1 MALEVSGLD
10 CGAGNGKDPEEG
22 RGEAA
27 AGAAKQASKN
37 DEFPGAERCLV
48 DAAHLVNGVS
58 ERLYLRL

>member
-1 MALEVSGLD
+1 MEVSGLD

-37 DEFPGAERCLV
+37 DEFPGAELCLV
-48 DAAHLVNGVS
+48 DALG
-58 ERLYLRL
+58 EWGE